1 VTEELD
7 RHFRIV
13 VPQIRDGKVVPFL
26 GAGANLTSRPSE
38 ATWNPIERLYLPSGV
53 ELASYLA
60 DRHEYQFPDR
70 DNLVRVAE
78 YIALT
83 VGDGPLYDSLRELF
97 DADYPITPLHRLMAR
112 LPRILRERGIP
123 PVQLIVTTN
132 YDDLLER
139 AFREEDEP
147 FDVVAFMAVGDEA
160 GKFLHL
166 SPDGEPRLIEEGEA
180 NEYRHL
186 PLNEEGRLVR
196 PVILKLHGAID
207 RQHSDRDS
215 FVITEDDYI
224 EYLGLGDISG
234 LIPVTLRVTLKRSN
248 FLFLGYSLRD
258 WNLRAILYRIWSAQR
273 TGYKS
278 WAIQYRPD
286 ELDKQAWDQ
295 RGVQILDI
303 PLDEYVAELQE
314 RLEHLPA
321 SGAMANA

>member
-1 VTEELD
+1 MDELD

-13 VPQIRDGKVVPFL
+13 IPQIRDGKVIPFL
-26 GAGANLTSRPSE
+26 GAGANLCSRPVDAS
-38 ATWNPIERLYLPSGV
+38 WDPIDRLYLPSGA

-60 DRHEYQFPDR
+60 DRHEYTFADR

-78 YIALT
+78 YVALT

-97 DADYPITPLHRLMAR
+97 DADYPVTPLHRLMAR
-112 LPRILRERGIP
+112 LPRLLRDSGLP

-139 AFREEDEP
+139 AFREEEEP
-147 FDVVAFMAVGDEA
+147 VDVVAFMAVGDEA
-160 GKFLHL
+160 GRFLHTP
-166 SPDGEPRLIEEGEA
+166 PDGESRLIQEGEA
-180 NEYRHL
+180 NEYRDL
-186 PLNEEGRLVR
+186 PLNDKGHLVR
-196 PVILKLHGAID
+196 PVILKLHGAVD
-207 RQHSDRDS
+207 RRHLDRDS

-258 WNLRAILYRIWSAQR
+258 WNLRAILHRIWSAQR

-278 WAIQYRPD
+278 WAIQFRPD
-286 ELDKQAWDQ
+286 ELDTQAWEQ

-303 PLDEYVAELQE
+303 PLEEYIAELE
-314 RLEHLPA
+314 KRLQHLPTP
-321 SGAMANA
+321 GAVANA

>member
-1 VTEELD
+1 VIEELETHL
-7 RHFRIV
+7 RTV
-13 VPQIRDGKVVPFL
+13 VTQIKHGKVVPFL
-26 GAGANLTSRPSE
+26 GAGANLCGRPTD
-38 ATWNPIERLYLPSGV
+38 ATWDPIERRYLPTGV

-60 DRHEYQFPDR
+60 DRHEYQLPDR

-83 VGDGPLYDSLRELF
+83 AGDGPLYDSLRELF
-97 DADYPITPLHRLMAR
+97 DADYPVTPLHRLVAR
-112 LPRILRERGIP
+112 MPRLLRERGFP
-123 PVQLIVTTN
+123 PLQLIVTTN

-139 AFREEDEP
+139 AFGEEDEP
-147 FDVVAFMAVGDEA
+147 VDVVMYMTGDQA

-166 SPDGEPRLIEEGEA
+166 SPHGEPRVIEEGEA

-186 PLNEEGRLVR
+186 PLDEEGRLVR
-196 PVILKLHGAID
+196 PVILKLHGAVD

-234 LIPVTLRVTLKRSN
+234 LIPVTLRATLKRSN

-278 WAIQYRPD
+278 WAIQHRPD

-303 PLDEYVAELQE
+303 RLDEYVAELQK
-314 RLEHLPA
+314 RLEQLRAP
-321 SGAMANA
+321 GAMANA